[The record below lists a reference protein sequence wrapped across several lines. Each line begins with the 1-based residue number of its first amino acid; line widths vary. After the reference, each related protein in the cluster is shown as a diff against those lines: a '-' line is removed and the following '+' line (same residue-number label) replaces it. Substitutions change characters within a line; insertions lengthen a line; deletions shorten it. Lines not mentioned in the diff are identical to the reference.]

1 MKKILKIL
9 IGVIVFLTLP
19 ALLFFGVLYLKY
31 NEDLPIGQEGEK
43 ADLLAHNM
51 LKSLDYESYKETD
64 YIEWSF
70 RNSRLY
76 KWNKRENI
84 CVVQWKDFKVDLHLN
99 YIERSLAAV
108 HNFNV
113 VGEKRDELV
122 DKARSYFN
130 NDSFWLVAPYK
141 VFDKGVKRSIVNL
154 DNDDEVVLDAVK
166 KVKAANHHI
175 EEVFCPFPVHGL
187 DKAMGLA
194 PTRIAITSFM
204 YGITGLGIAIWL
216 TYYTM
221 IADWPQDIGGKP
233 SFSWAENMP
242 AFVPIM
248 FELTV
253 FFAAHLMVI
262 TFYMR
267 SRIWPFKKAENPDPR
282 TTDDHFLMEIEIH
295 DNEEELTTLLNE
307 TGAVEINVVDKH

>member
-1 MKKILKIL
+1 MSSSK
-9 IGVIVFLTLP
+9 VIHAF
-19 ALLFFGVLYLKY
+19 Y
-31 NEDLPIGQEGEK
+31 
-43 ADLLAHNM
+43 
-51 LKSLDYESYKETD
+51 
-64 YIEWSF
+64 
-70 RNSRLY
+70 
-76 KWNKRENI
+76 
-84 CVVQWKDFKVDLHLN
+84 
-99 YIERSLAAV
+99 
-108 HNFNV
+108 
-113 VGEKRDELV
+113 
-122 DKARSYFN
+122 
-130 NDSFWLVAPYK
+130 
-141 VFDKGVKRSIVNL
+141 
-154 DNDDEVVLDAVK
+154 NDDEVVLDAVK

-194 PTRIAITSFM
+194 PTRLAITAFI
-204 YGITGLGIAIWL
+204 YGVIGLGMAIWL

-282 TTDDHFLMEIEIH
+282 TTDDHFLMEIELL
-295 DNEEELTTLLNE
+295 DNEEELTALLNE
-307 TGAVEINVVDKH
+307 TGAVEINVVDKY